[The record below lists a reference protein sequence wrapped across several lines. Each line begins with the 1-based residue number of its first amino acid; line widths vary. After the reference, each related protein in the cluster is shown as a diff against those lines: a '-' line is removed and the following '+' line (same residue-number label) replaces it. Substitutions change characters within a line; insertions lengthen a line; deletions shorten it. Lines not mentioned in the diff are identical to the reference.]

1 MRNGG
6 LGKGPVSGRRR
17 GGCAPALGAS
27 LRGIR
32 GARGV
37 SVIEVLI
44 SVVVLAIIVVPVFN
58 SLVAGR
64 VLTSHRGEK
73 RMALRLM
80 ERKIEQLMQPG
91 YGSGGADED
100 ISSVNLD
107 PGTHPIDPTIVV
119 STRSL
124 VDMSDDLVGE
134 LTWTVTPVA
143 WSSPGDS
150 VRAKLTE
157 VKLRWPSDNPRD
169 SLTLTTLIGS

>member
-1 MRNGG
+1 MRNDG
-6 LGKGPVSGRRR
+6 LGKGRLSPPGARERR
-17 GGCAPALGAS
+17 GALDAS
-27 LRGIR
+27 VRGIA

-64 VLTSHRGEK
+64 VLTAHRGEK

-91 YGSGGADED
+91 YASGGSDDD
-100 ISSVNLD
+100 ITSVNLD
-107 PGTHPIDPTIVV
+107 PGTHPIDPSIVV
-119 STRSL
+119 STRSF
-124 VDMSDDLVGE
+124 VDISDDLVGE
-134 LTWTVTPVA
+134 LTWTVTPVS

>member
-1 MRNGG
+1 MTRDG
-6 LGKGPVSGRRR
+6 LRRGRSLLRKRRGRR
-17 GGCAPALGAS
+17 AALQTSVRSVGS
-27 LRGIR
+27 
-32 GARGV
+32 ARGV

-91 YGSGGADED
+91 YASGGSDED
-100 ISSVNLD
+100 ITSVNLD
-107 PGTHPIDPTIVV
+107 PGTHPVDPSIVV

-124 VDMSDDLVGE
+124 VDISDDLVGE

>member
-1 MRNGG
+1 MRRDG
-6 LGKGPVSGRRR
+6 LGRGRLPLPGRSGRRAAVR
-17 GGCAPALGAS
+17 AS
-27 LRGIR
+27 ARGIR
-32 GARGV
+32 DARGV
-37 SVIEVLI
+37 SVVEVLI

-91 YGSGGADED
+91 YASGGADDD
-100 ISSVNLD
+100 ISSLNLD
-107 PGTHPIDPTIVV
+107 PGTHPIDPSIVV
-119 STRSL
+119 STRSF
-124 VDMSDDLVGE
+124 VDISDDLVGE

-150 VRAKLTE
+150 VRAKMTE